1 MASREVS
8 PAVAAFLRQNIES
21 LEEFEVLLWMM
32 DPPDRWW
39 DVTSLA
45 QALGHDAS
53 TARRTLEHLASRN
66 LLSIRVTNDVR
77 YQFQPGTPALAAAC
91 AECAEAYRTNPVAL
105 LRLVAELPRRNI
117 RAFADAFRIRRDDD
131 R

>member
-1 MASREVS
+1 MVAREVT

-21 LEEFEVLLWMM
+21 LEELEVLLWVM

-39 DVTSLA
+39 DVTALA
-45 QALGHDAS
+45 RSVGHDVS
-53 TARRTLEHLASRN
+53 TARRALEHLASRN
-66 LLSIRVTNDVR
+66 LLGIRVTNDIR
-77 YQFQPGTPALAAAC
+77 YQFQPGTPALADAC
-91 AECAEAYRTNPVAL
+91 AACAEAYRTNPVAI
-105 LRLVAELPRRNI
+105 LRLIAELPRRSI